1 MARFAP
7 AALVAALLVATG
19 AAFAYTER
27 LKLTR
32 SPIGRPVAVD
42 KVFSPVCECPSD
54 VATIRFRLREADR
67 LTVAIVRS
75 GGAVVREL
83 VRNRREPA
91 GDVLVV
97 WDGRDDAGAVVPEG
111 SYRPRVRLLE
121 GRRTITL
128 PNPIRVDTTPPRFEL
143 VAVRPRVVSP
153 DGDGRRD
160 RVRARYRLSEPA
172 QVSLFVDGQRRGLK
186 RGRQEE
192 GTIEWNGRD
201 EGSFVRE
208 GVYAIT
214 LGARD
219 AAGNAAARPRP
230 RRVLVRYVALGRD
243 RIPVPAGARFAVL
256 VVSDAARVEWR
267 LGARRGTAR
276 PGTLRLRAPLQP
288 GRFTLTVTASG
299 HAARAAVLVQGPRT

>member
-1 MARFAP
+1 MARLAP

-54 VATIRFRLREADR
+54 VATIRFRLRTADR
-67 LTVAIVRS
+67 LTVEIVRS
-75 GGAVVREL
+75 GSVVREL
-83 VRNRREPA
+83 VRNRRQRA

-97 WDGRDDAGAVVPEG
+97 WDGRDDDGAVVREG

-121 GRRTITL
+121 ERRTITL
-128 PNPIRVDTTPPRFEL
+128 PNPIRVDTTAPRFEQVTL
-143 VAVRPRVVSP
+143 RPRVFSP

-160 RVRARYRLSEPA
+160 RVRVRYRLDEPA
-172 QVSLFVDGQRRGLK
+172 QVSLYVDGQRRGLK
-186 RGRQEE
+186 RGRQAE
-192 GTIEWNGRD
+192 GTIEWNGRSD
-201 EGSFVRE
+201 GSFVE
-208 GVYAIT
+208 KGVYAVT

-230 RRVLVRYVALGRD
+230 RSVLVRYVALGRD
-243 RIPVPAGARFAVL
+243 RIPTRAGARFAVL
-256 VVSDAARVEWR
+256 VLSDAARVEWR
-267 LGARRGTAR
+267 LGARAGTAR
-276 PGTLRLRAPLQP
+276 PGTLRLRAPRRP
-288 GRFTLTVTASG
+288 GRFTLTITANG
-299 HAARAAVLVQGPRT
+299 QVARAAVLVQGPAT